1 MDNRQKLEKMDRAL
15 RMMEDLKN
23 SQVALV
29 EKSSK
34 LQMDA
39 MEFNFSEMEKNM
51 GNLFSTF
58 NESLDTI
65 NAEIERFQNK
75 RSQFEQKHGLDKI
88 ELD

>member
-1 MDNRQKLEKMDRAL
+1 MDNREKLEKMDRAL

-23 SQVALV
+23 SQVAMI

-51 GNLFSTF
+51 GDLFSRY
-58 NESLDTI
+58 NDSLDLI
-65 NAEIERFQNK
+65 NTEVERFEIK
-75 RSQFEQKHGLDKI
+75 RNQFEQKHGLDKV
-88 ELD
+88 EE